1 MKILTEVCNQLSRL
15 KKNNNNVN
23 ISKYRMI
30 YGIQNVNVHQ
40 RTLKSY
46 FKKCLYS
53 PDQTRIFQ
61 SWVLSRGVN
70 QGVGGGGY
78 LGRTWRSME
87 EKREQTQ
94 TNHEQLICCFFFLQS
109 AASKFIFTIIIIFI
123 HHHHHHHLYPSSSSS
138 SSEKPTK

>member
-70 QGVGGGGY
+70 QGGGGGISEEPE
-78 LGRTWRSME
+78 GVWKRSGN
-87 EKREQTQ
+87 K
-94 TNHEQLICCFFFLQS
+94 L
-109 AASKFIFTIIIIFI
+109 
-123 HHHHHHHLYPSSSSS
+123 
-138 SSEKPTK
+138 KPTMNS